1 MTQEES
7 EAKHKSRRDSLTK
20 TIEDIQKEESANAQ
34 TGKKKIEGFEMAEEK
49 QEDTKMTASGS
60 EWMVM
65 VIAVGFLA
73 LLLIGWKKKRV

>member
-1 MTQEES
+1 
-7 EAKHKSRRDSLTK
+7 
-20 TIEDIQKEESANAQ
+20 
-34 TGKKKIEGFEMAEEK
+34 MAEEK